1 MLSGILGRGLISD
14 NSGGTCIRLA
24 GKHYTVYS
32 GKSLLDTDWSVI
44 VNHTGQ
50 IRARLS

>member
-1 MLSGILGRGLISD
+1 MLSRILGRGLISD
-14 NSGGTCIRLA
+14 NNSGGIRLA

-44 VNHTGQ
+44 VTHTGQ